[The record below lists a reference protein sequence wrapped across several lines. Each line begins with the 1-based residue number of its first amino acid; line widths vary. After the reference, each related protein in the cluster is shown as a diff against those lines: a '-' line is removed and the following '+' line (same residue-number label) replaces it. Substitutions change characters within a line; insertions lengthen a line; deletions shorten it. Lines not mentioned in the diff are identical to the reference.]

1 MFSWLCV
8 SGCVSVKRG
17 AGLLGLQNPTEL
29 EVKHLMTHR
38 NTSAG
43 GFTLIELLVVIGILG
58 VLAAILFPVFGRV
71 RDQARRAS
79 CISNLKQLGLA
90 MLQYTQDNDERLP
103 NASHGG
109 DVGMAQSG
117 VWMYYSTYPA
127 FDAENGF
134 DPSRS
139 SIFPYVK
146 SKAVFV
152 CPSDS
157 AGQKAGN
164 SYAYNSC
171 LTVPNDAQSVW
182 PGKSTATIEN
192 PTGTLL
198 LAEEE
203 TRGMSTN
210 DALLNL
216 FGPGPQG
223 YDSAE
228 YSTRHTDGS
237 CILLLDGHAKFHT
250 YSRLIAL
257 NLPTGNSV
265 AWGDVSLCTR

>member
-1 MFSWLCV
+1 
-8 SGCVSVKRG
+8 
-17 AGLLGLQNPTEL
+17 
-29 EVKHLMTHR
+29 MTNR
-38 NTSAG
+38 NIKAR
-43 GFTLIELLVVIGILG
+43 GFTLVELLVVIAIIGI
-58 VLAAILFPVFGRV
+58 LAAILFPVFGRV

-90 MLQYTQDNDERLP
+90 ITQYTQDNDERLP
-103 NASHGG
+103 NAAHGG
-109 DVGMAQSG
+109 DLGIAQSG
-117 VWMYYSTYPA
+117 VWMYYSTYPG
-127 FDAENGF
+127 FDAENGY

-139 SIFPYVK
+139 SIYTYVK

-157 AGQKAGN
+157 AGQRAGN

-182 PGKSTATIEN
+182 PGKHTAAVED

-203 TRGMSTN
+203 VQGTTTN
-210 DALLNL
+210 DALFNM
-216 FGPGPQG
+216 FGTGPQG
-223 YDSAE
+223 YDSTN

-237 CILLLDGHAKFHT
+237 CVLFLDGHAKFHT
-250 YSRLIAL
+250 YSRLVAL
-257 NLPTGNSV
+257 NLPTANRV
-265 AWGDVSLCTR
+265 EWGDVSLCTR